1 MNAYKLVGCS
11 FHDELEALATL
22 RQQCQIIYQTEN
34 GDIVE
39 LDGQIIDVYTANR
52 EEFVAEFIKLKN
64 GNEVRLDRLISV
76 NGKSIQFA
84 C

>member
-1 MNAYKLVGCS
+1 MNTYKLVGCS

-22 RQQCQIIYQTEN
+22 RQQCKIIYRTEA
-34 GDIVE
+34 DAIVE
-39 LDGQIIDVYTANR
+39 VDSQIIDVYAVDR
-52 EEFVAEFIKLKN
+52 AEFVKLKD
-64 GNEVRLDRLISV
+64 GNKIRLDRLISV